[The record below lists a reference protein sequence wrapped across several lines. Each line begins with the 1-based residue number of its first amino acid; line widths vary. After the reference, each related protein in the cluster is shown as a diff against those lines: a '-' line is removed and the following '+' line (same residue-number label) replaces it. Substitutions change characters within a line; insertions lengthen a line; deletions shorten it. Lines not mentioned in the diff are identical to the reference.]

1 MDESASD
8 LMDVTEAIAR
18 LMEYIPDDA
27 RASLVPPLISARSE
41 VARVAAGLKGAD
53 SPAASPCLP
62 ASTVFQ
68 RNLECSTPSTA
79 SGSGSGGRSG
89 DRSRSPLSGCRCD
102 PAQRRAFVREC
113 ENFRL
118 QMATEDTQPLP
129 PCGPTEFCLRCTQD
143 LADLPGA
150 RPEDFEVNG
159 PLTPGIHFGRGSIA
173 HYILKGR
180 PEGGELID

>member
-1 MDESASD
+1 MDEAASD

-62 ASTVFQ
+62 ASAVAQ
-68 RNLECSTPSTA
+68 RKLECSTPSTA

-89 DRSRSPLSGCRCD
+89 DRSRSPPHGCRCD

-159 PLTPGIHFGRGSIA
+159 PLTPGIHFGRGSIS
-173 HYILKGR
+173 HFILKGR